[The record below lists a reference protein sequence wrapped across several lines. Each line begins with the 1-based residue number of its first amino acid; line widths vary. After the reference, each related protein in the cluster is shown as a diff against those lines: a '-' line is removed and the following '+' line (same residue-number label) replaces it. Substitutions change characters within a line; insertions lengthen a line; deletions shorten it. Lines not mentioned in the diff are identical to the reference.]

1 MATLAQVFHELSA
14 TADDASA
21 SVAQPRRTGRVALL
35 ATAALVLVLAVGC
48 AERDV
53 GDLPAIRER
62 GELRVA
68 VRPGFRSAPAG
79 REVLVEQL
87 AARLGVGVRWVEPAG
102 HDQLVE
108 WLEKGRADLVVSRH
122 SPVSLIGTS
131 AVASTPVEWV
141 DEVVIVSGSMPDL
154 DLADLRGGAVHL
166 PLSALTPAL
175 EAGLAER
182 GLSIVA
188 APEEMPLEVLVAEVA
203 AGRVPAAVVD
213 SGVLEAS
220 TEVDAVQTVGPPLL
234 RRPVVW
240 SVRGANGQ
248 LRRAVDDFLFA
259 EEVLAR
265 STPIAACL
273 DLGGIRRARVL
284 RVVTRNSPTTCF
296 VSRGGLEGF
305 EYELAVAF
313 ARELRLRLELAIPPP
328 GVDPVEWLEQGFGD
342 LAVLHEPAP
351 PSVERRFLVSR
362 PYREVDLVSVV
373 AGRANAAFSVDDLAG
388 TAVAAS
394 PGVAEMVGLI
404 PLEPQIGRVPAE
416 GDLEAFGAL
425 QLVARGAAAVAV
437 VDSDA
442 ARLGVEGDGGLQ
454 IGPVVVPG
462 AGLVWLVNAS
472 SSELAAA
479 VDGFLDRA
487 SSSGLI
493 AQLAAKNLGRW
504 LPEVSPRRP
513 VVPDGD
519 LTPYDEY
526 LTWAARRNG
535 IDWRLLASL
544 MYEESRFD
552 PDAVGPGGSA
562 GLFQLMPSTWLE
574 LGVEDPHHPGEAIEA
589 GARYLRWLID
599 QFPGLDLADQVA
611 MAIASYNV
619 GPRHVADARRLAVR
633 MGLDPDRWAGNVETA
648 MYLLDDP
655 EVARDFPAGACQ
667 CRRGAA
673 YTRRIL
679 RRYAAYA
686 EQFPPA

>member
-1 MATLAQVFHELSA
+1 MALGEPYPGPVTSA
-14 TADDASA
+14 
-21 SVAQPRRTGRVALL
+21 AQPRRTGRVALL
-35 ATAALVLVLAVGC
+35 AIAIITLVPGC

-53 GDLPAIRER
+53 GDLAEIRER

-87 AARLGVGVRWVEPAG
+87 ASRLGVGIRWVEPAG
-102 HDQLVE
+102 HDELVG
-108 WLEKGRADLVVSRH
+108 WLEEGRADLVVSRQ
-122 SPVSLIGTS
+122 SPVSLLGTG

-141 DEVVIVSGSMPDL
+141 DEVVIADGSMPDL
-154 DLADLRGGAVHL
+154 EVADLRGGAVHV
-166 PLSALTPAL
+166 PLSMVTPAI
-175 EAGLAER
+175 EAELSNR
-182 GLSIVA
+182 GLSVVP
-188 APEEMPLEVLVAEVA
+188 APEDLPIEALIAAVA

-220 TEVDAVQTVGPPLL
+220 AEVGAVQTVGPPLQ

-240 SVRGANGQ
+240 AVRGSNGQ

-265 STPIAACL
+265 GTPSAACR
-273 DLGGIRRARVL
+273 DLQGIREARVL

-305 EYELAVAF
+305 EYEFAVAF

-328 GVDPVEWLEQGFGD
+328 GVDPIEWMEQGHGD

-351 PSVERRFLVSR
+351 PSVEGRFLVSR
-362 PYREVDLVSVV
+362 SYREVDLVSVV
-373 AGRANAAFSVDDLAG
+373 ASRTTSAIAVDDLAG
-388 TAVAAS
+388 VAVAAS
-394 PGVAEMVGLI
+394 PSVAEMVRMLPLDPEIGLA
-404 PLEPQIGRVPAE
+404 PSDA
-416 GDLEAFGAL
+416 DLEAFGAL
-425 QLVARGAAAVAV
+425 QMVARGAAAVAV

-442 ARLGVEGDGGLQ
+442 ARLGVEGAGSLQ
-454 IGPVVVPG
+454 LGPVVMPEV
-462 AGLVWLVNAS
+462 GLVWLVNAS
-472 SSELAAA
+472 SHELAAA
-479 VDGFLDRA
+479 VDGFLERA
-487 SSSGLI
+487 LATGLI
-493 AQLAAKNLGRW
+493 ARLAATSLGGRP
-504 LPEVSPRRP
+504 PEASPRHP
-513 VVPDGD
+513 DVPEGD

-526 LTWAARRNG
+526 LTWAARQNG
-535 IDWRLLASL
+535 LDWRLLAAL

-589 GARYLRWLID
+589 GARYVRWLID

-619 GPRHVADARRLAVR
+619 GPRHVADARRLAAQ
-633 MGLDPDRWAGNVETA
+633 MGLDPDRWTGNVETA

-655 EVARDFPAGACQ
+655 EVARDFPAGACR
-667 CRRGAA
+667 CRRGAT

-686 EQFPPA
+686 EQFPSA